1 METTKITMESPA
13 SFKEYIEEIN
23 LIIKRVGEIVKD
35 NAMLEKKKEI
45 NEIENKKEKE
55 EQIDFETERL
65 IKLIAL
71 VNYKES
77 KEIKFLSELKSNL
90 VKVMWMKFRIENIDN
105 QFGVAKD
112 LEYNEGTNIITI
124 VKEEK

>member
-124 VKEEK
+124 VKEEE

>member
-45 NEIENKKEKE
+45 NEIENNKEKE